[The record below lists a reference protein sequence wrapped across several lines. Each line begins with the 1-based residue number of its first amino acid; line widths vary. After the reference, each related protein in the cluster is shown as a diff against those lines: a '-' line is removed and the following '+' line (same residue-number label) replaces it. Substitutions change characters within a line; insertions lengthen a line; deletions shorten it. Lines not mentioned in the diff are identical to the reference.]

1 MYSYSIVPQNEIL
14 MHVFPTTWKQACQL
28 LSSTFSTFIIW
39 SSLFLSLFCHIF
51 SKHYASVRW
60 RCFSGQFD
68 PVGLLLFWFLVFSPF
83 VKENRNIV
91 VGFKVICLI
100 QCYMVSNLLFY
111 WFFVLVH
118 LIRERTQLQ
127 RLLRRQEKKLKDLA
141 IQAEDERRH
150 ADQYKE
156 QVTYFSD
163 GKTMFFFL
171 RGTCLCLPAG

>member
-100 QCYMVSNLLFY
+100 QCYMVSKFIILLIFCSGSPY
-111 WFFVLVH
+111 QGEDSAAKVVEATRKETKGPSHSSRGWTSACWPIQRTGNIFFG
-118 LIRERTQLQ
+118 R
-127 RLLRRQEKKLKDLA
+127 
-141 IQAEDERRH
+141 
-150 ADQYKE
+150 
-156 QVTYFSD
+156 
-163 GKTMFFFL
+163 
-171 RGTCLCLPAG
+171 